1 MPKRLFKSSIE
12 AKHIYYIRKKLILT
26 QRELAKELGVS
37 YDTVNSW
44 EQGRRNIGVI
54 SERKIREFCKAKGI
68 KV

>member
-1 MPKRLFKSSIE
+1 MPRIESKIE

-44 EQGRRNIGVI
+44 EQGRRNVGVA
-54 SERKIREFCKAKGI
+54 SEIKIREFCKKKGI
-68 KV
+68 KI

>member
-1 MPKRLFKSSIE
+1 MPRIESKIE

-44 EQGRRNIGVI
+44 EQGRRNIGVV
-54 SERKIREFCKAKGI
+54 SERKIREFCKKKGI
-68 KV
+68 KI